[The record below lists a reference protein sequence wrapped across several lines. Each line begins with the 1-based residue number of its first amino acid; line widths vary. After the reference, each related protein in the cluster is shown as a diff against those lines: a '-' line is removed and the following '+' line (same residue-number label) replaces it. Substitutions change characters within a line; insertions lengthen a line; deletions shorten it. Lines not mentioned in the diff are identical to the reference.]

1 MSKTPLFYKRE
12 KDLHV
17 SSRLSD
23 KRDISSNQHSLMYN
37 GVKSLSNNN
46 LYKMYKKTQKKRT
59 AVKWYYNIIL
69 NTMIVR
75 FSCISHPPFAL
86 PRNNTALSAAKKDAG
101 KIPDILFN
109 P

>member
-23 KRDISSNQHSLMYN
+23 KRDISSNQHFLMYN

-46 LYKMYKKTQKKRT
+46 LYKMYKKT
-59 AVKWYYNIIL
+59 
-69 NTMIVR
+69 
-75 FSCISHPPFAL
+75 
-86 PRNNTALSAAKKDAG
+86 
-101 KIPDILFN
+101 
-109 P
+109 